1 MTMASAKSKTL
12 KTQNVNLP
20 SIARRLIESNQQ
32 RQFKLG
38 KVNIGF
44 RGNLEKTTHY
54 LRWKASCNTVLE
66 AISYIAEETE
76 RERIYALYRQLF
88 PKNWKKS
95 SASFTKNGY
104 NEFHTEREFEFIGL
118 VSENYFPLCT
128 WLDWSDFRFDHI
140 PIEPVNLDLCCGEYE
155 WQEMRPCLRFA
166 VAAFLWRGGG
176 IYDWDWNEILSSF
189 NLELEDLPP
198 ISHSNPPYHELE
210 KHRNNPKINRFLHLI
225 EFIHHDTGNPFI
237 DTTCC
242 QPVDLFEWTEENLEK
257 LKADYDAIKAF
268 FESMDSIDEDIELD
282 AQRTFKELISLW
294 NTGRLP
300 GKRQKEAADKTEET
314 AGLLINILADSSAP
328 ALTF

>member
-1 MTMASAKSKTL
+1 MGKVVTKNL
-12 KTQNVNLP
+12 KTKQSGNLP
-20 SIARRLIESNQQ
+20 NIAIRLMAANRQKQSNLQQ
-32 RQFKLG
+32 TG
-38 KVNIGF
+38 IGF
-44 RGNLEKTTHY
+44 RGNLEKTTSY
-54 LRWKASCNTVLE
+54 LRWKAGCNTVLE

-88 PKNWKKS
+88 PKDWKHSKKS
-95 SASFTKNGY
+95 FTRNGY
-104 NEFHTEREFEFIGL
+104 NEFHTEREFEFISL

-128 WLDWSDFRFDHI
+128 WLDWSDYRFDHI
-140 PIEPVNLDLCCGEYE
+140 PIEPVNLDLCCGEFE

-166 VAAFLWRGGG
+166 VAAFLWRGSG
-176 IYDWDWNEILSSF
+176 IYDTDWNEILSSF

-198 ISHSNPPYHELE
+198 INHENPPYHELE

-242 QPVDLFEWTEENLEK
+242 QPMELFEWTEENLEK
-257 LKADYDAIKAF
+257 LKTDYKAVQAY
-268 FESMDSIDEDIELD
+268 FESMDSIDEDINRNPLK
-282 AQRTFKELISLW
+282 TFKELVSLW

-300 GKRQKEAADKTEET
+300 DKRGKEAADKTEEA

>member
-1 MTMASAKSKTL
+1 MASVRSKTL

-20 SIARRLIESNQQ
+20 SIARRLIESNGQ

-38 KVNIGF
+38 KAEIGF
-44 RGNLEKTTHY
+44 RGNLEKTTGY

-66 AISYIAEETE
+66 VISYIAEETE
-76 RERIYALYRQLF
+76 RERIYALYRRLF
-88 PKNWKKS
+88 PKEWKAS

-104 NEFHTEREFEFIGL
+104 NEFHTEREFEFISR

-166 VAAFLWRGGG
+166 VAAFLWRGSG
-176 IYDWDWNEILSSF
+176 IYDTDWNEILSSF

-198 ISHSNPPYHELE
+198 INHENPPYKELE
-210 KHRNNPKINRFLHLI
+210 RERSNPKINRFLHLI

-242 QPVDLFEWTEENLEK
+242 QPVDLFEWTKENLEK
-257 LKADYDAIKAF
+257 LKADYDAVKAY
-268 FESMDSIDEDIELD
+268 FESMDSLDEDIARD
-282 AQRTFKELISLW
+282 ALRIFKELISLW
-294 NTGRLP
+294 NTGKLP
-300 GKRQKEAADKTEET
+300 GKRRKEAASKKEET
-314 AGLLINILADSSAP
+314 AGLLINILADSSAT